1 MNNSKKKNN
10 FIRKINVK
18 LILIISLILFVSLY
32 IIYHFFLV
40 FSDNIKTE
48 TAVKFIAGN
57 EITSSGVVVRD
68 EIVINKDISNLNFIN
83 YFVKDG
89 EKISKDSVIASSYE
103 SVEDINKE
111 HIIKNIDIEIETI
124 KSSEVNDT
132 GSNLIDGLLKQFE
145 QMQMEVQKNLNNYDI
160 SNIYNLRLD
169 MLKTLNKKDIIIGK
183 NAQFDDRI
191 FQLNSYKED
200 ILLNMNKKTTSITSD
215 TSGFFKSKIDGY
227 EDILTPES
235 IPTLNDSNIL
245 KYLDDENINHEQKKI
260 GKIILN
266 SKWNYVCLVDKIN
279 IDKLNVNKS
288 VNVQFSSLGNKYV
301 PMNID
306 YIDDNYDGNIKLIL
320 SSDIISENIL
330 SLRKEKAKISFGDEK
345 GIKIPRVALRVDQ
358 GESFVYTYDGNIV
371 SSKKIKI
378 IYEGND
384 FILSDIVDDKSFV
397 QVYDDIVVRGNI
409 N

>member
-145 QMQMEVQKNLNNYDI
+145 QMQMEVQKNLNNHDI